1 MAATLLSCLGS
12 PATDCAA
19 LQQTFHCV
27 PESCCYAANIADVQS
42 QVAAVANCTIVEA
55 DCGKL
60 SRTTTT
66 TAADVTTTPAP
77 SPAGTLRAGL
87 FTAAIAA
94 VVALASARF

>member
-1 MAATLLSCLGS
+1 M
-12 PATDCAA
+12 
-19 LQQTFHCV
+19 QQTFHCV
-27 PESCCYAANIADVQS
+27 
-42 QVAAVANCTIVEA
+42 NCTIVEA

-60 SRTTTT
+60 SRTAADVTT

-77 SPAGTLRAGL
+77 SPAITLCAGL

>member
-1 MAATLLSCLGS
+1 M
-12 PATDCAA
+12 
-19 LQQTFHCV
+19 QQTFHCV
-27 PESCCYAANIADVQS
+27 
-42 QVAAVANCTIVEA
+42 NCTIVEA

-60 SRTTTT
+60 SRSAADVTT

-77 SPAGTLRAGL
+77 SPAITLCAGL